1 MTMTRTEALLA
12 EFDNETANTR
22 KALERISDD
31 KLDYKPH
38 PKSGSMGWL
47 VTHLANIPVWMVRA
61 LQQDSFDFSPAGAP
75 PQRTVPLTSIQ
86 EVLSRFDNNVSAG
99 RSALAHATDETLLQR
114 WTLLSNGQ
122 EVFSMPRGGVIRNM
136 VMNHSIHHRGQ
147 LTMYMRLND
156 IPVPGLYGPSAD
168 EK

>member
-1 MTMTRTEALLA
+1 MKMPRNEALLS
-12 EFDNETANTR
+12 EFDHEMANTR
-22 KALERISDD
+22 KTLERIPDQ
-31 KLDYKPH
+31 KLSYQPH

-47 VTHLANIPVWMVRA
+47 ASHLANIPVWTVRA
-61 LQQDSFDFSPAGAP
+61 LLQESFDFSPAGAT
-75 PQRTVPLTSIQ
+75 PQRTVVLNSTE
-86 EVLSRFDNNVSAG
+86 EVLALFDKNVADA
-99 RSALAHATDETLLQR
+99 RKALAAAREEALLEP
-114 WTLLSNGQ
+114 WSLLSGGHT
-122 EVFSMPRGGVIRNM
+122 VFTMPRGGVIRSM

>member
-1 MTMTRTEALLA
+1 MTMTRTEALLV
-12 EFDNETANTR
+12 EFDNETRNTR
-22 KALERISDD
+22 KALERIPDD

-75 PQRTVPLTSIQ
+75 PQRTVPLNSIA
-86 EVLSRFDNNVSAG
+86 EALSRFDNNVSAG
-99 RSALAHATDETLLQR
+99 RAALARATDETLLQR
-114 WTLLSNGQ
+114 WTLLSNGH

>member
-1 MTMTRTEALLA
+1 
-12 EFDNETANTR
+12 
-22 KALERISDD
+22 
-31 KLDYKPH
+31 
-38 PKSGSMGWL
+38 
-47 VTHLANIPVWMVRA
+47 
-61 LQQDSFDFSPAGAP
+61 
-75 PQRTVPLTSIQ
+75 
-86 EVLSRFDNNVSAG
+86 VSAG
-99 RSALAHATDETLLQR
+99 RAALAGATDETLLQR

-122 EVFSMPRGGVIRNM
+122 EVFSMPRGGVIRSM

>member
-1 MTMTRTEALLA
+1 MTRTEALLA
-12 EFDNETANTR
+12 EFDNETGNTR
-22 KALERISDD
+22 KALERIPDD
-31 KLDYKPH
+31 KLEYKPH

-47 VTHLANIPVWMVRA
+47 VTHLANIPVWTVRA

-75 PQRTVPLTSIQ
+75 PQRTVPLTSIH
-86 EVLSRFDNNVSAG
+86 EVLSRFDNNVSEA
-99 RSALAHATDETLLQR
+99 RAALAHATDETLLQF
-114 WTLLSNGQ
+114 WTLLSGGHK
-122 EVFSMPRGGVIRNM
+122 VFSIPRGEVIRNM
-136 VMNHSIHHRGQ
+136 MMNHSIHHRGQ

>member
-1 MTMTRTEALLA
+1 MTMTMTEALLA
-12 EFDNETANTR
+12 EFDEEAENTR
-22 KALERISDD
+22 KALERIPDD

-47 VTHLANIPVWMVRA
+47 VTHLANIPAWTVRA

-86 EVLSRFDNNVSAG
+86 EVLSRFDNNVTEA
-99 RSALAHATDETLLQR
+99 RTALTPATDEALLQP
-114 WTLLSNGQ
+114 WTLLSGGR
-122 EVFSMPRGGVIRNM
+122 EVFSMARGGVIRNM

-147 LTMYMRLND
+147 LTVYMRLND
-156 IPVPGLYGPSAD
+156 IPVPGLYGASAD

>member
-12 EFDNETANTR
+12 EFDNETGNTR
-22 KALERISDD
+22 KALERIPDD

-47 VTHLANIPVWMVRA
+47 VTHLANIPVWTVRA

-86 EVLSRFDNNVSAG
+86 EVLSRFDTNVSEARAALG
-99 RSALAHATDETLLQR
+99 RATDETLLQP
-114 WTLLSNGQ
+114 WSLLSGGHK
-122 EVFSMPRGGVIRNM
+122 VFSMPRAGVIRNM